1 MERPVVKLAVPF
13 AVVQVPQ
20 GRPERQT
27 RWASSTTGHA
37 DIRGLRCHSYGIH
50 HHPNCNIPT
59 NEPVQRAPI
68 SKVRDM
74 SPKSG
79 TKKIM
84 GGGMLF
90 FDYNLEKTYLGDGI
104 LERYVAHLT
113 PLIGLPMWLGMATAF
128 FVFLRWNIASTYGR
142 GL

>member
-1 MERPVVKLAVPF
+1 
-13 AVVQVPQ
+13 
-20 GRPERQT
+20 
-27 RWASSTTGHA
+27 
-37 DIRGLRCHSYGIH
+37 
-50 HHPNCNIPT
+50 
-59 NEPVQRAPI
+59 
-68 SKVRDM
+68 M

-113 PLIGLPMWLGMATAF
+113 PLIGLPMWLGMAT
-128 FVFLRWNIASTYGR
+128 LTHLTRSTFTPAESP
-142 GL
+142 